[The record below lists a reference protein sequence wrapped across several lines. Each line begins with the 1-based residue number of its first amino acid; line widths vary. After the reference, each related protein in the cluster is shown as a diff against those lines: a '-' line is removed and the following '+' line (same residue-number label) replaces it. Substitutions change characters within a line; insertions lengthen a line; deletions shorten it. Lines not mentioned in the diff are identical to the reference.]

1 VQSDER
7 PRELERLRWRC
18 RRGLLELDLYLSRF
32 VDTHLDRLDAGQ
44 RAAFVRLL
52 DLPDNDLWD
61 LIAGRQPAPDEEAA
75 AILAMLR

>member
-1 VQSDER
+1 MPSDER

-32 VDTHLDRLDAGQ
+32 AQTHLDRLDAGQ
-44 RAAFVRLL
+44 QATFARLL

-61 LIAGRQPAPDEEAA
+61 LIAGRLPPPDEEAA